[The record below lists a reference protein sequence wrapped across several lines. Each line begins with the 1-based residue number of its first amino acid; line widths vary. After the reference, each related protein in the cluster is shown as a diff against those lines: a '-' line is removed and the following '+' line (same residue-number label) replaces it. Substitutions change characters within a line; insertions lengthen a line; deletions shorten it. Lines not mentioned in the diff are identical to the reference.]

1 MKFDERDLYTG
12 LSALHW
18 ATISTSD
25 PRIDKSFYKG
35 ILEKAGSKAL
45 ELGCGAGRL
54 LLTFLQEGFDVQ
66 GVDISGDMLSVCR
79 QHANAMGLDP
89 VLYEQQMQQLDLPDR
104 FNAIYIPCGGFHRN
118 ELMWMLELAGFQD
131 VDVKGDWTDETLNSE
146 HEKEMIFIAT
156 KNRDK

>member
-1 MKFDERDLYTG
+1 
-12 LSALHW
+12 
-18 ATISTSD
+18 
-25 PRIDKSFYKG
+25 
-35 ILEKAGSKAL
+35 
-45 ELGCGAGRL
+45 
-54 LLTFLQEGFDVQ
+54 
-66 GVDISGDMLSVCR
+66 
-79 QHANAMGLDP
+79 MGLDP